1 MSREVNAYWAAAL
14 LGTLAG
20 MRSMAPAAIL
30 GQLSRKGALSGVTGT
45 LALVSQPGVMRM
57 TNLLA
62 LGELLADKLPITPNR
77 TAVGPLLGRVF
88 TGAITGAIICSA
100 KKKSVWAGALI
111 GASAAVGAAFGAYAL
126 RKRAVKKS
134 HLPDA
139 VIAIGEDVLV
149 GVVGMSLTSR
159 LTRPT
164 PVSVPA

>member
-1 MSREVNAYWAAAL
+1 MGGFLAKRELSGGVLINIGEWGMSREVNAYWAAAL

-111 GASAAVGAAFGAYAL
+111 GASAAVGAAFGGSG
-126 RKRAVKKS
+126 R
-134 HLPDA
+134 
-139 VIAIGEDVLV
+139 
-149 GVVGMSLTSR
+149 
-159 LTRPT
+159 
-164 PVSVPA
+164 